1 MRRIRIPSNIAM
13 PSFRA
18 MREERKAA
26 KAAQD
31 ADVWNTVR
39 ERPRRPGPC
48 PKWWEKGQ
56 CYRPQEECAR
66 LHGTELQAAGIQC
79 AFARVGQPCAA
90 AHKGVLVTCPFSH
103 DPPPTFDAPVDPVT
117 GGPMEV
123 EAAPAAPGPETGAPD
138 PPATADMGGV
148 PQDTLEEE
156 VPQDTLG
163 DGLDA
168 DVPAEAGAG
177 DVRAEP
183 EEPPTLATVPVAAA
197 MSFAAATRGTVPTPS
212 IGPPTTTGLEG
223 AAPDGERPAPAPP
236 HTECRDAH
244 ASGPIAEGALS
255 GTLTYSRHAPPR
267 PKMIRP
273 AIAPPA
279 GL

>member
-1 MRRIRIPSNIAM
+1 MRRIRVPSNIAM
-13 PSFRA
+13 PSFKA

-26 KAAQD
+26 KAAQE

-66 LHGTELQAAGIQC
+66 LHGTGLQAASIQC

-90 AHKGVLVTCPFSH
+90 AHKGVLVACPFSH

-117 GGPMEV
+117 GGAMEA
-123 EAAPAAPGPETGAPD
+123 EAPVAPGPEVGAPD
-138 PPATADMGGV
+138 PPATGDVEGV
-148 PQDTLEEE
+148 RPDAPEEV

-163 DGLDA
+163 GGLDA
-168 DVPAEAGAG
+168 DVAAEDGAG

-183 EEPPTLATVPVAAA
+183 EVPPTQATVPVAAA
-197 MSFAAATRGTVPTPS
+197 MSFAAATRGTTPTPS
-212 IGPPTTTGLEG
+212 IGPPTTTDLEV
-223 AAPDGERPAPAPP
+223 AAPDGERPTPTPP
-236 HTECRDAH
+236 HTERRDAH
-244 ASGPIAEGALS
+244 ASGAIAERALS
-255 GTLTYSRHAPPR
+255 GTLTHSRHAPPR
-267 PKMIRP
+267 PKLIRP